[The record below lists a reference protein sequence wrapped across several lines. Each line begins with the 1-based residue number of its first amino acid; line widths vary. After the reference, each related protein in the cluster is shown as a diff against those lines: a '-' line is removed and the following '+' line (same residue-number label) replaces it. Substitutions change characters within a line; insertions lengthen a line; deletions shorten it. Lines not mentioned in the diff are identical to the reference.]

1 MATTKRPRLHILNGD
16 STANLLKEA
25 RLEGEVLAWRE
36 ALIAG
41 ATPAGV
47 DKESWFGLRAR
58 HLALAYDRGFDEVL
72 NGLMEQEA
80 VLHRLDDH
88 DEVVLWFEHDL
99 FCQIH
104 LIYLLDR
111 LSRRDSGVTRL
122 SLICIDRFP
131 GRQDFRGLGEL
142 SPAEI
147 GSLLDKRHEISTE
160 EKELGAQAWAAYCSP
175 TPQKIE
181 DLLNR
186 NTASLPFLEQ
196 AMKKHMARFPSAI
209 NGLGLIE
216 NTALALISRG
226 SKDFASLFGAF
237 AKAEPLY
244 GYGDLQLLNDL
255 RRVAD
260 AKTPL
265 VRIDRADGTGDSAS
279 AIPKL
284 QFELTDLG
292 ATVLAGEADFVAE
305 NEVDFW
311 LGGIQ
316 LTNHDHW
323 RWNGEDMI
331 HCVS

>member
-1 MATTKRPRLHILNGD
+1 MLHILNGD

-25 RLEGEVLAWRE
+25 GLEGDFLTWRE

-41 ATPAGV
+41 ATPAGI
-47 DKESWFGLRAR
+47 DKESWFDLRAR
-58 HLALAYDRGFDEVL
+58 HLASAYDRAFDEVL

-80 VLHRLDDH
+80 ALGRLGDH

-104 LIYLLDR
+104 LIYLLDH
-111 LSRRDSGVTRL
+111 LSRREPGVTRL

-131 GRQDFRGLGEL
+131 GRRDFRGLGEL
-142 SPAEI
+142 SPFDI
-147 GSLLDKRHEISTE
+147 GSLLDKRREISNQ
-160 EKELGAQAWAAYCSP
+160 EKDLGAQAWAAYCSP
-175 TPQKIE
+175 TPHKIE

-186 NTASLPFLEQ
+186 DTASLPFLER
-196 AMKKHMARFPSAI
+196 ALKKHLARFPFAI

-216 NTALALISRG
+216 NTALALISQAP
-226 SKDFASLFGAF
+226 KNFASLFGEF
-237 AKAEPLY
+237 GKAEPLF
-244 GYGDLQLLNDL
+244 GYGDLQFLNDM
-255 RRVAD
+255 RRLAD
-260 AKTPL
+260 AKKPL
-265 VRIDRADGTGDSAS
+265 VRIDRPDDRGDSAP

-292 ATVLAGEADFVAE
+292 AAVLAGEADFVAE

-311 LGGIQ
+311 LGGVR

-323 RWNGEDMI
+323 RWNGKDMI
-331 HCVS
+331 RCVS